1 MHTFNIFCNL
11 ISTLLIAMISHSE
24 IADCHLFNKSYVYFF
39 MLLQM
44 KKICNNRNLEK
55 SLKSETVKPALLK
68 RRYLYAEV
76 LGSKALVF
84 FSIGTG
90 NEYLVES

>member
-1 MHTFNIFCNL
+1 
-11 ISTLLIAMISHSE
+11 
-24 IADCHLFNKSYVYFF
+24 

-44 KKICNNRNLEK
+44 KQICNNRNLEK
-55 SLKSETVKPALLK
+55 SLKYETVKPALLK

-90 NEYLVES
+90 NKYLVES